1 MKSFRLFEVKKKE
14 ARIEYDEYVVFNVDN
29 FNKWFN
35 DLIIKAVY
43 ANTGIFL
50 RLDKLSESHIKDYL
64 EKCYSI
70 VDVDCGM
77 VITKSYIDR
86 EII

>member
-1 MKSFRLFEVKKKE
+1 MLFSML
-14 ARIEYDEYVVFNVDN
+14 IISISGSMI
-29 FNKWFN
+29 
-35 DLIIKAVY
+35 LIIKAVY